1 MTNYYID
8 DSVLRHQGVKGMKWG
23 VRKDKTRGLKAR
35 SQRAREQ
42 YVESVMFR
50 RNRSRNALNSGSA
63 RKAFLKGGLLGV
75 AAVKSKRF
83 NEVMNKRLDSADALD
98 KQALSDLKAGKRNA
112 STFIIKYATFNP
124 VDLALVNVRDRN
136 R

>member
-1 MTNYYID
+1 MTNYYMD

-23 VRKDKTRGLKAR
+23 VRKDKTRGLKSR
-35 SQRAREQ
+35 SQRASEQ
-42 YVESVMFR
+42 YVERVMFQ
-50 RNRSRNALNSGSA
+50 RNRTRNALNSGSA
-63 RKAFLKGGLLGV
+63 RKALLKSGPLGV

-83 NEVMNKRLDSADALD
+83 NEVLNKRLDSADALD
-98 KQALSDLKAGKRNA
+98 KRSLSDLKAGKRNV
-112 STFIIKYATFNP
+112 STFILKYATFNP

>member
-1 MTNYYID
+1 MTNYYVD
-8 DSVLRHQGVKGMKWG
+8 DSVLRHHGVNGMKWG

-35 SQRAREQ
+35 SQRASEQ
-42 YVESVMFR
+42 YVERAMFQ
-50 RNRSRNALNSGSA
+50 RNRTRNALNSGSA
-63 RKAFLKGGLLGV
+63 RKALLNAGPLGV

-83 NEVMNKRLDSADALD
+83 NEILNKRWDSADALD

-112 STFIIKYATFNP
+112 STFIIKYAKFNP

>member
-1 MTNYYID
+1 MTNYYVD

-23 VRKDKTRGLKAR
+23 VRKDKTRGLKPR
-35 SQRAREQ
+35 SQRASEQ
-42 YVESVMFR
+42 YVESVMSK
-50 RNRSRNALNSGSA
+50 RNRTRNVINSGSA
-63 RKAFLKGGLLGV
+63 RKAFLRSGPLGV

-83 NEVMNKRLDSADALD
+83 NESLNKRLDLGDALD
-98 KQALSDLKAGKRNA
+98 KQSLSDLKAGKRNV
-112 STFIIKYATFNP
+112 STFMLKYATFNP